1 MTNKE
6 TELACLSAINSL
18 AMAAKALEQAAHV
31 IKKIH
36 QEAVYPKLKVVKNE
50 VERALAKDL
59 NDKGE

>member
-36 QEAVYPKLKVVKNE
+36 QEAVYPDLKL
-50 VERALAKDL
+50 VE
-59 NDKGE
+59 NDQEK